1 MAGNIFQNRQAFA
14 AYVATLAALATSS
27 GLTVGRQSDV
37 VVNSGE
43 YLDAQVSGRITVG
56 TSPTGGVIEV
66 WVGAPIN
73 GTPTYPTDFGAADAA
88 VTVVSANFRDAA
100 LRRGAVIY
108 SDTTSNRPYD
118 IAPFS
123 IAALFGGVLPE
134 RHFLWITHSTGVN
147 LNATGGNHELNYRLF
162 GARYT

>member
-1 MAGNIFQNRQAFA
+1 MAGNILQLKDSWA
-14 AYVATLAALATSS
+14 AYTITLASLATSS
-27 GLTVGRQSDV
+27 TLTVGRQTNV

-43 YLDAQVSGRITVG
+43 NLDAQVSGRITVG

-73 GTPTYPTDFGAADAA
+73 GTPTYPTNFGAVDAGI
-88 VTVVSANFRDAA
+88 TVLSANHRDAA

-108 SDTTSNRPYD
+108 CDTTSDRPYE